1 MTTSFELGAERR
13 EAQGTGASRRL
24 RRAGR
29 IPAVIY
35 GGDKAP
41 EMLSFDHDK
50 VFHLLE
56 NEAFHSSIL
65 KVTHGGGS
73 EQAILR
79 DVHYH
84 PYKLLVM
91 HLDLQ
96 RISADEKIHMK
107 VPLHFIGQD
116 IAPGVK
122 LKHGIPTHTITE
134 VDVICLPADLPE
146 FLEVDVSALDIG
158 ESLHLSDIKLPQG
171 VELTVLA
178 HGGDDQAVVAIVAP
192 KAVAAD
198 EEAPAVPAP
207 VEGAGE
213 SGESK

>member
-1 MTTSFELGAERR
+1 MFELSAERR

-24 RRAGR
+24 RRAGK

-41 EMLSFDHDK
+41 EMLSFDHNTI
-50 VFHLLE
+50 FHLLE

-65 KVTHGGGS
+65 KVSHGGVS

-84 PYKLLVM
+84 PYKLLVL
-91 HLDLQ
+91 HLDFQ
-96 RISADEKIHMK
+96 RVSASEKIHMK
-107 VPLHFIGQD
+107 VPLHFLGQD
-116 IAPGVK
+116 VAPGVK
-122 LKHGIPTHTITE
+122 LKHGIPTHIITE
-134 VDVICLPADLPE
+134 VDVICLPANLPE
-146 FLEVDVSALDIG
+146 FLALDVSGLDLG
-158 ESLHLSDIKLPQG
+158 ESLHLSDIKLPEG

-178 HGGDDQAVVAIVAP
+178 HGGDDQAVVAIVPP
-192 KAVAAD
+192 KAAAAE
-198 EEAPAVPAP
+198 EEAPAAPAAG
-207 VEGAGE
+207 EAAGE